1 MIKIKSGP
9 VRAVVTGDMTDIA
22 HDKPTAAR
30 AGLARLLPPPP
41 LFLLQPILNRVVHR
55 VAKLHP
61 SLFDRLGPHR
71 TARFVIDA
79 RGLPFVMVLVP
90 DPDNL
95 QFRAVARARE
105 PQSDAR
111 ISGGFYD
118 LLGLVDGDADG
129 DALFFSRD
137 LDITGNTEA
146 VVCLRNA
153 LDDVEGSIAEDA
165 AGLFG
170 APGRA
175 ALAAL
180 RRAGDRRGDKT

>member
-1 MIKIKSGP
+1 
-9 VRAVVTGDMTDIA
+9 MTEIA
-22 HDKPTAAR
+22 HGKPDATG
-30 AGLARLLPPPP
+30 AGPLRFLPPPP
-41 LFLLQPILNRVVHR
+41 LFLLQPILAR
-55 VAKLHP
+55 VARRVAGLHP

-71 TARFVIDA
+71 TACFVIDP
-79 RGLPFVMVLVP
+79 RGLPFVLLLVP
-90 DPDNL
+90 DPENL
-95 QFRAVARARE
+95 VFRAEPRRRE

-111 ISGGFYD
+111 IAGNFFD
-118 LLGLVDGDADG
+118 LLALVDGNSDG

-175 ALAAL
+175 ILAAL
-180 RRAGDRRGDKT
+180 RRAGDRRGGS

>member
-1 MIKIKSGP
+1 
-9 VRAVVTGDMTDIA
+9 MTQTA
-22 HDKPTAAR
+22 HDHAAPPR
-30 AGLARLLPPPP
+30 LAIARLLPPPP
-41 LFLLQPILNRVVHR
+41 LFLLQPVLALVVRR
-55 VAKLHP
+55 VAQLHP

-71 TARFVIDA
+71 SARFVIEA
-79 RGLPFVMVLVP
+79 RGLPFLLLLVP
-90 DPDNL
+90 DPDKL
-95 QFRAVARARE
+95 VFRAVSRYRE
-105 PQSDAR
+105 PAFEAR
-111 ISGGFYD
+111 ISGRFFD
-118 LLGLVDGDADG
+118 LLGLVDGDSDG

-153 LDDVEGSIAEDA
+153 LDDVEGSIAEDV

-180 RRAGDRRGDKT
+180 RRLRERKESRS

>member
-1 MIKIKSGP
+1 
-9 VRAVVTGDMTDIA
+9 MTEIA
-22 HDKPTAAR
+22 HGKPNATGG
-30 AGLARLLPPPP
+30 GLGRFLPPPP
-41 LFLLQPILNRVVHR
+41 LFLLQPILTRVVHR
-55 VAKLHP
+55 VARLHP
-61 SLFDRLGPHR
+61 NLFDRLGPHR

-79 RGLPFVMVLVP
+79 GGLPFVLLLVP

-95 QFRAVARARE
+95 TFRAIPRSRE

-111 ISGGFYD
+111 IAGAFFD
-118 LLGLVDGDADG
+118 LLGLVDGDSDG

-175 ALAAL
+175 ILAAL
-180 RRAGDRRGDKT
+180 RRAGDRRGGGS